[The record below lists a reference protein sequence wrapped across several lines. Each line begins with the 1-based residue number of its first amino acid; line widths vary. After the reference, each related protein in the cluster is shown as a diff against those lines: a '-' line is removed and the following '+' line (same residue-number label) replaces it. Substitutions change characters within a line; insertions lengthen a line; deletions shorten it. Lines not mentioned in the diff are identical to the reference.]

1 MPPAQT
7 NRRVT
12 ILLLGETGVG
22 KSTFINGFINY
33 LRFDHFPET
42 KEEFSRIIW
51 AIGMRYDHVD
61 ENCNAVTVSVGR
73 FDDNENANSSG
84 ASMTQ
89 DPKVHVFNANGTEIH
104 LIDTPGIGDTRGYD
118 YDKANC
124 AKIIDFIRDYEIHGI
139 CMLMKPNNA
148 RLNTFF
154 KFCVYG
160 ILVHLP
166 ANAVENIVFCFTN
179 VRATL
184 YRPVDTLPVLES
196 LLEQENIRVPLTPDR
211 IYCFDNEAIRFLA
224 ARVNGIEFP
233 PDKVTSFRESWDRA
247 AAEMSRLVL
256 FVAQCAPHRLHS
268 AAPLYS
274 VWRP

>member
-1 MPPAQT
+1 MIPLPV

-61 ENCNAVTVSVGR
+61 ENYNAVTVSVGR
-73 FDDNENANSSG
+73 FDDNENANDSG
-84 ASMTQ
+84 ASVTQ
-89 DPKVHVFNANGTEIH
+89 DPEVHVFNANGTEIH

-124 AKIIDFIRDYEIHGI
+124 AKIVDFVSNYEIHGI
-139 CMLMKPNNA
+139 CMLLKPNSA

-154 KFCVYG
+154 KFCVEE

-166 ANAVENIVFCFTN
+166 ANAVENIIFCFTN
-179 VRATL
+179 AHSAF
-184 YRPVDTLPVLES
+184 YRPGDTLPMLES
-196 LLEQENIRVPLTPDR
+196 LLERTSIRVPLTPDR
-211 IYCFDNEAIRFLA
+211 IYRFDNEAIRFLA
-224 ARVNGIEFP
+224 ARANGIEFP
-233 PDKVTSFRESWDRA
+233 PDEVTPFRESWDRA

-256 FVAQCAPHRLHS
+256 FVAQYAP
-268 AAPLYS
+268 
-274 VWRP
+274 